1 MGKKSKAK
9 KERRKKENQEKE
21 VKKKSFFSKF
31 KKAKA
36 PKKAPKKEASKKSRI
51 KISKKQ
57 ILGGILALIMI
68 AILVSVGYL
77 LFQKAFKPRPIAQ
90 LLPAEDTIAIVE
102 INSNFDHN
110 QFTKTFTLLEGHEEY
125 SKENLIKYVEEKFLV
140 DYDSEIAPWLG
151 RVVGVAVIK
160 SPEREQVDLVYF
172 AEVFSETNAK
182 KYIEDSKVDGRTK
195 ALLSEYII
203 ISDNEE
209 VIKELQTP
217 SGKRLYDSENYRRID
232 DNMPLN
238 KAAYFF
244 VNFNKIDAEFFQTFP
259 FLSEKGLSVETVQPF
274 MSLLDSEGLALV
286 ALDDKFAI
294 QTFISLNRAVLQDS
308 KYIDFKEKYSANLS
322 EYVDANAMAFWGGE
336 NLEYQ
341 VKRMLEALAGG
352 DNAVIEVF
360 DKILQGYS
368 QKYFGPEVNFKT
380 DLLPLFAN
388 EFALAMEKDGEEQV
402 YKLIVELN
410 DPSSEAVRI
419 HEIAD
424 NFAEIGAVFE
434 PKVVEHILED
444 GTVSKEIIAVAEAI
458 TKEEIIY
465 QGTTIYELKMGK
477 QDWVVAYSII
487 DNVAIIATNTQG
499 IKNAIDAKNGEISS
513 LKVSDT
519 YSKLIAPVLKHSDE
533 VSYFNMD
540 ELLPTMFDEGILPP
554 MLGLIS
560 SLSSGKSYFDDGI
573 TSINYLRIK

>member
-9 KERRKKENQEKE
+9 KERRKKEQQEEEAKKAIKE
-21 VKKKSFFSKF
+21 KKKKG
-31 KKAKA
+31 KKKG
-36 PKKAPKKEASKKSRI
+36 KKKESRI

-57 ILGGILALIMI
+57 ILGGILAVVMI

-90 LLPAEDTIAIVE
+90 LLPAEDTIAIIE

-110 QFTKTFTLLEGHEEY
+110 QLSKTFTLLEGHEEY
-125 SKENLIKYVEEKFLV
+125 SKENLIKLVEEKFLV
-140 DYDSEIAPWLG
+140 DYDVEIKPWLG
-151 RVVGVAVIK
+151 RVIGVAVIK

-182 KYIEDSKVDGRTK
+182 KYIENSAVPASGVEADGRHK
-195 ALLSEYII
+195 ALLGEYII

-209 VIKELQTP
+209 VIKELQNP
-217 SGKRLYDSENYRRID
+217 SGARLYDSDSYRRID

-244 VNFNKIDAEFFQTFP
+244 VNFNKIDGDFFQAFP

-308 KYIDFKEKYSANLS
+308 EYIDFKEKYSASLS
-322 EYVDANAMAFWGGE
+322 QYVDANAIAFWGGE

-352 DNAVIEVF
+352 DNAVIDIF
-360 DKILQGYS
+360 DKIIQGYS
-368 QKYFGPEVNFKT
+368 QKYFGPEINFNT

-388 EFALAMEKDGEEQV
+388 EFALAMEKDGEEQI

-410 DPSSEAVRI
+410 DPSSEAVKI

-434 PKVVEHILED
+434 PKVVEHVMED

-458 TKEEIIY
+458 IKEEVIY
-465 QGTTIYELKMGK
+465 KGTTIYELRMGG

-487 DNVAIIATNTQG
+487 DDVAIIATNSQG
-499 IKNAIDAKNGEISS
+499 IKTAIDAKNGEISS
-513 LKVSDT
+513 LKTSAI
-519 YSKLIAPVLKHSDE
+519 YSKLIAPVLKYSDE
-533 VSYFNMD
+533 VSYFNME
-540 ELLPTMFDEGILPP
+540 ELLQIMFNEETLPP
-554 MLGLIS
+554 ILELVS

>member
-9 KERRKKENQEKE
+9 KERREKD
-21 VKKKSFFSKF
+21 
-31 KKAKA
+31 KA
-36 PKKAPKKEASKKSRI
+36 PKKKVKKEEKKKSKIKKSKI

-90 LLPAEDTIAIVE
+90 LLPAEQTIAIVE

-125 SKENLIKYVEEKFLV
+125 SAKNLIKLLEEKFLV

-217 SGKRLYDSENYRRID
+217 SGKRLYDSESYRRID

-238 KAAYFF
+238 KAVYFF
-244 VNFNKIDAEFFQTFP
+244 VNFNKIDADFFQAFP

-322 EYVDANAMAFWGGE
+322 EYVDANTMAFWGGE

-388 EFALAMEKDGEEQV
+388 EFALAMEKDGEGQI
-402 YKLIVELN
+402 YKLIVELD

-444 GTVSKEIIAVAEAI
+444 GTVSKEIVAVAEAI
-458 TKEEIIY
+458 TKEEVIY
-465 QGTTIYELKMGK
+465 QGTTIYELRMGK

-487 DNVAIIATNTQG
+487 DNVAIIATDTQG
-499 IKNAIDAKNGEISS
+499 IKSAIDAKNGEISS

-533 VSYFNMD
+533 VSYFNME
-540 ELLPTMFDEGILPP
+540 ELLPTMFDEGALPP
-554 MLGLIS
+554 ILGLIS